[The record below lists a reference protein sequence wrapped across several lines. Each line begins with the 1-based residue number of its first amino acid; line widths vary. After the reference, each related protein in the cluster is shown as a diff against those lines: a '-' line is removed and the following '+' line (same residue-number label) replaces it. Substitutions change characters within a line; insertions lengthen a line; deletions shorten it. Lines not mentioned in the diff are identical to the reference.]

1 MLIESLLVLSTAEK
15 VSRLSI
21 EQLEVM
27 TKGLDKL
34 WKIED
39 QILTREF
46 LFSSYEASIVF
57 VNSVAQLAENQNHHP
72 TILID
77 YCKVLIKITTHDA
90 ENNLTKKDFELA
102 HSIDQKV

>member
-1 MLIESLLVLSTAEK
+1 LLIESLLVLSTAEK

-72 TILID
+72 TILI
-77 YCKVLIKITTHDA
+77 IA
-90 ENNLTKKDFELA
+90 RF
-102 HSIDQKV
+102 

>member
-1 MLIESLLVLSTAEK
+1 
-15 VSRLSI
+15 
-21 EQLEVM
+21 
-27 TKGLDKL
+27 
-34 WKIED
+34 
-39 QILTREF
+39 
-46 LFSSYEASIVF
+46 VF

-77 YCKVLIKITTHDA
+77 YCKVLIQITTHDA